1 MCLKTPGQV
10 LLLVLDTFNSEVRH
24 PIESAQALFVRLDR
38 TFENDVLFLTVS
50 GNSRTV
56 RYFRVPCTCT
66 APRRSSLPC
75 GVETRE
81 PLAMAIRHNNH
92 SPGPT
97 IKRGYTRHSHGTGYS
112 ATLVLLFQVPPPFPD
127 PTRANRIP
135 QTQSVHSPRH
145 AMRQRTCARSTP
157 DSRGERRRTA
167 FKGRWCPSSRP
178 SSAMS
183 SAARPFRTDCSTVL
197 EYHSSALQRSQRAC
211 NDRTSGGLPCDA

>member
-1 MCLKTPGQV
+1 M

-38 TFENDVLFLTVS
+38 TFENDVLFR
-50 GNSRTV
+50 NSKLS
-56 RYFRVPCTCT
+56 RYFRVPV
-66 APRRSSLPC
+66 RRLVGRRC
-75 GVETRE
+75 RVETRE

-197 EYHSSALQRSQRAC
+197 EYHSSALQRSQHAC
-211 NDRTSGGLPCDA
+211 NDRTSAGLPCDA

>member
-38 TFENDVLFLTVS
+38 TFEK
-50 GNSRTV
+50 RTI
-56 RYFRVPCTCT
+56 
-66 APRRSSLPC
+66 RRLVGRRTSLPC
-75 GVETRE
+75 VETRE

-167 FKGRWCPSSRP
+167 FKWRWCPSSRP